1 MSIEFKDCFLHFLD
15 RELLETQGAYNRVIE
30 ESISRDVRFILLNSP
45 GDLILSASFLFES
58 KYAYAIF
65 EEFYNFFVEGKFVIA
80 ITYDSIIKMVSAKQE
95 QYKGKASLFPN
106 YFNNL
111 WHVLAESGV
120 MFVPKKEN
128 TTIYI
133 ANEMLDKLQV
143 YNLIEEKV
151 ISLIYRRLLRN
162 VGKWLLH
169 IICLIRYI
177 KNRVFQK
184 EIKMQ

>member
-106 YFNNL
+106 YFNNFL
-111 WHVLAESGV
+111 NY
-120 MFVPKKEN
+120 F
-128 TTIYI
+128 
-133 ANEMLDKLQV
+133 
-143 YNLIEEKV
+143 
-151 ISLIYRRLLRN
+151 RN
-162 VGKWLLH
+162 VFVTKQLRWNVSVPCGAAQAIFLYSS
-169 IICLIRYI
+169 I
-177 KNRVFQK
+177 
-184 EIKMQ
+184 

>member
-95 QYKGKASLFPN
+95 QYKRKGFSFSKLF
-106 YFNNL
+106 
-111 WHVLAESGV
+111 
-120 MFVPKKEN
+120 
-128 TTIYI
+128 
-133 ANEMLDKLQV
+133 
-143 YNLIEEKV
+143 
-151 ISLIYRRLLRN
+151 
-162 VGKWLLH
+162 
-169 IICLIRYI
+169 
-177 KNRVFQK
+177 
-184 EIKMQ
+184 